1 MDVVILLL
9 LGLAGACY
17 YFYTRLNG
25 QDEMLCRMYDML
37 EEIGKSQNSL
47 IDVQEEF
54 QDKFFK
60 SIEFVSEEKEN
71 DNKKSNCD

>member
-1 MDVVILLL
+1 MDVIILLL
-9 LGLAGACY
+9 LLLGGACY
-17 YFYTRLNG
+17 YFYTKIKA
-25 QDEMLCRMYDML
+25 QEEMLCALYDML

-60 SIEFVSEEKEN
+60 SIQFVSEEKEN
-71 DNKKSNCD
+71 VTEKNNCD